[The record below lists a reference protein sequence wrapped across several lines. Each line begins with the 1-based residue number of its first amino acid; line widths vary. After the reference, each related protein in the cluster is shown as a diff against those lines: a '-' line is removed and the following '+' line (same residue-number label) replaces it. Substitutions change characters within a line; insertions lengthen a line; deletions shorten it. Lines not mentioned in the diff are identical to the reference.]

1 MNNTCYYQLILDA
14 SGSMADGYDQTLSS
28 LNEQLL
34 MIRSLATKHSDQK
47 ILMGLNDFSY
57 DIRTIWPMTD
67 PNSLQNLHEHDY
79 QLRGNTALW
88 DAIGATVSKLN
99 AQIGDE
105 VSQDQASVVV
115 MILTD
120 GYENASRYY
129 TASTIRALMKDLKA
143 KGNWEF
149 RFIGADIDVENMADS
164 IGLDRKFAYQ
174 VSKSDMM
181 EASVLM
187 ADEVDAHILQKKA
200 MIAKHRRTK

>member
-1 MNNTCYYQLILDA
+1 
-14 SGSMADGYDQTLSS
+14 
-28 LNEQLL
+28 
-34 MIRSLATKHSDQK
+34 
-47 ILMGLNDFSY
+47 
-57 DIRTIWPMTD
+57 MTD

-88 DAIGATVSKLN
+88 DAIGATLSNLN
-99 AQIGDE
+99 AQIRDQ